1 MSFIAALIHHIH
13 VQEATNAR
21 KEVHSLQ
28 TQLMQRDAELERRS
42 VELDVAKSDKNS
54 LEKLLREKEA
64 DVNEL
69 QTRLQSISEKV
80 LVLTKANAE
89 LDSKLHDA
97 QVSQSRATLTLS
109 KVQQEK
115 EILEKSNKWLYDE
128 LEQKSKSSNEERRK
142 ATESILDLQRKVHEM
157 ENKSSLLQK
166 EHDRLLEQNEAQKK
180 DLERS
185 AQEIR
190 EMRET
195 NASKEES
202 FEKEL
207 AMVQRM
213 AQLYRESAEEH
224 GKRSSELEGV
234 VEELQTQI
242 EVIEVSHREAL
253 EKSESARSAAE
264 ARANEEKALRERV
277 VAAASAAG
285 QGSPAPGT
293 TPSPINEAYNIP
305 ASPGAA
311 EMYSKYVEMHEKWR
325 AERLKSRQ
333 SEIVLEELLLE
344 VERRAAAVKEQQE
357 EYENLKTAYDKLSA
371 RLEVLAAEKR
381 SLESQ
386 SSEAEATARRS
397 ERETRVL
404 EQQVKDLSQQV
415 ARLLFETQSG
425 IQTGLGASG
434 QFSGGDASDVTTQL
448 LVEFKD
454 IEELQQQN
462 QRLLRVNRE
471 LAQAAEATKAEAEE
485 ALRRDYEAQLQRLSN
500 EVVDIRSRRE
510 QAEQL
515 LQQVQRQRDTLR
527 ELLSG
532 GGKDLVSAKSAYAKS
547 LLESNAGAQTMM
559 KEVVVATPSQPEN
572 GGALESPSNA
582 ENLKYRDLYLDLE
595 SQFKQLKEDADKN
608 QTMLAQDLAQAKE
621 DATTARSEAARCSA
635 KAEFESER
643 SKRLANNLDA
653 QQGQLENLM
662 ASNAKYQTLVTE
674 TEQRLLTA
682 QAAAAE
688 SQDNLRRMNMQ
699 VEALKAEK
707 QILASAESRLAQE
720 VAELSKE
727 RFKLAAEL
735 EAKGK
740 MHAEREEELS
750 KEALGLREELALL
763 RQTNTEMEREVTTA
777 RLRAESS
784 ARAAEYAEAKGAER
798 ISRLEEDL
806 REGQQSLSAAQQR
819 VSAAEAKVDMLQE
832 ALRKAEE
839 RVARLEMEKSSRLTT
854 SDVQTSAPA
863 MSPVTT
869 STPGN
874 REAELLAEVKL
885 LREELATMQE
895 AAVSATGHAKQFEM
909 LARTA
914 EEALKSVQNDHEK
927 FKQEAAARIE
937 AHNKTI
943 EEMQAALLSK
953 EAEIREAKQ
962 AEKEFAAECERLDK
976 EFAVER
982 KSIQE
987 ALDQAKQEREQES
1000 LQLKVLAED
1009 MDRLRSELELA
1020 RRTYDAEV
1028 VAHGEALRRL
1038 SASDTALATLQERL
1052 NAVNSDLEMER
1063 NARREIESQL
1073 RSQIQEMDANL
1084 RVATKQVQDLG
1095 QQRNVLQEQ
1104 LEKLASSSGADAGD
1118 FSNTLRLLRQERE
1131 AAQIN
1136 LSLAERELVR
1146 LRQEAVVARRAAEE
1160 ARAQLAAEAER
1171 ARSAVRDESSQ
1182 EEILQK
1188 VEQFNL
1194 LRESNAALR
1203 TDNLNLRSQVQEL
1216 QLKIKDAERALVPL
1230 QQKLHSLEAAQETA
1244 KKELASA
1251 REQTDRWQKRTQQLM
1266 QKYESVD
1273 VGEYQRV
1280 NAELKVAQQALKEN
1294 EVKLSE
1300 LKGKVKVL
1308 EQQAGTKSRETE
1320 SADGGAREQ
1329 VSKLA
1334 SELQSVKAEMETH
1347 RKRAITLWSAICNTC
1362 NLEKK
1367 PLAEWKALQVEKE
1380 RRLKELEEKEK
1391 VLQSEG
1397 ETGPAK
1403 SSAELAGL
1411 KAKVTQ
1417 LEADV
1422 AAANDRAAQEIKA
1435 AKVRQLELAKKAAA
1449 GKQAVVHE
1457 LEAAKQQLASAK
1469 EAELTAKQRIETLE
1483 AEKTVLNST
1492 VAKLSEEVAAC
1503 QGKVKELEGE
1513 RKIAPPVLSSG
1524 HHQPGQ
1530 KQPEALPKQA
1540 AEKQKARPKRKIAN
1554 EDEGVEDEKL
1564 KVGLVSAANEPVSS
1578 KKSRRLNINAPEF
1591 VVQQPTHPTTHQETP
1606 AAEVEDDLDIVSGDE
1621 HEEGEA
1627 EHPIAQDK
1635 VEGFSDQ
1642 GDEPE
1647 GGSQA
1652 DVEEEGGEEAAGT
1665 IPEELEEGE
1674 EETFVEEEEEAMA
1687 VIDEEGEEGEE
1698 EEEEEEGEGG
1708 GEGEG
1713 EQEQGDNED
1722 AEFGME
1728 TDLPGSPP
1736 YAGQDDIIH
1745 IEGPNTG
1752 EHEEENDGM
1761 EAGDHSQEEME
1772 HIGLEAG
1779 ETHEEKEEPEM
1790 ERDGQGLEGEPVA
1803 AEGHKEGDHSKPE
1816 NKESEEHNTK
1826 DTVATRPKRREPIA
1840 WVPPPKE
1847 APSKTPKKAAS
1858 TGSGK
1863 GTGAGAGAR
1872 ASTDVSPGAAPAP
1885 APAPMGQ
1892 GRGTAAARGSRGGGR
1907 AGARGGRGR
1916 GRTAPPPPPPPPPA
1930 PAT

>member
-1 MSFIAALIHHIH
+1 M
-13 VQEATNAR
+13 QEATNAR

-28 TQLMQRDAELERRS
+28 TQLMQRDAELERRT
-42 VELDVAKSDKNS
+42 VELDVAKSDKSS

-69 QTRLQSISEKV
+69 RTRLKSISEKV
-80 LVLTKANAE
+80 LVLTKTNAE
-89 LDSKLHDA
+89 LDSKLHEA
-97 QVSQSRATLTLS
+97 QVSQSRATLNLT

-115 EILEKSNKWLYDE
+115 EILEKGNKWLYDE
-128 LEQKSKSSNEERRK
+128 LEQKSNSSNEERRK
-142 ATESILDLQRKVHEM
+142 ATESILELQRKVHEM
-157 ENKSSLLQK
+157 ENKLNLLQK

-180 DLERS
+180 DLERR

-190 EMRET
+190 EMREES
-195 NASKEES
+195 ASKEES

-224 GKRSSELEGV
+224 GKRSSELEGIV
-234 VEELQTQI
+234 KELQSHI
-242 EVIEVSHREAL
+242 EVTEASHREAV
-253 EKSESARSAAE
+253 EKLESARSAAE

-277 VAAASAAG
+277 VAAATATG
-285 QGSPAPGT
+285 QGSPAPGA
-293 TPSPINEAYNIP
+293 TPSPMSEASNIP
-305 ASPGAA
+305 VSPGAA

-325 AERLKSRQ
+325 TERLKSRQ

-357 EYENLKTAYDKLSA
+357 EYENLKSAYDKLSG

-397 ERETRVL
+397 ERETRML

-415 ARLLFETQSG
+415 ARLLFETQAGVQAGSG
-425 IQTGLGASG
+425 AGG

-485 ALRRDYEAQLQRLSN
+485 ALRRDYEAQLQRLAN
-500 EVVDIRSRRE
+500 ELDDIRSNRE

-515 LQQVQRQRDTLR
+515 LEQVQRQRDTLR

-532 GGKDLVSAKSAYAKS
+532 GDKDLASARSAYARS
-547 LLESNAGAQTMM
+547 LLESDAGVQTMA
-559 KEVVVATPSQPEN
+559 KDIGGGATPSQPGN
-572 GGALESPSNA
+572 GAALELTSSA
-582 ENLKYRDLYLDLE
+582 ENHKYRDLYLDLE
-595 SQFKQLKEDADKN
+595 SQFKQFKEDTDKN
-608 QTMLAQDLAQAKE
+608 QTMLTQDLAQAKE

-635 KAEFESER
+635 QAEFESER
-643 SKRLANNLDA
+643 SKRLANTLDA
-653 QQGQLENLM
+653 QRGQLENLM
-662 ASNAKYQTLVTE
+662 ASNAKYQTLITE
-674 TEQRLLTA
+674 TEQRLIAA

-688 SQDNLRRMNMQ
+688 SQDNLRRLNMQ

-707 QILASAESRLAQE
+707 QILASAESRLSQD

-735 EAKGK
+735 EAKEK
-740 MHAEREEELS
+740 MHTEREEELS
-750 KEALGLREELALL
+750 KEALRLREELVLL
-763 RQTNTEMEREVTTA
+763 KQANTEMEREVTTE

-784 ARAAEYAEAKGAER
+784 ARAAEYAEAKGADR

-806 REGQQSLSAAQQR
+806 RESQQSLSTAQQR
-819 VSAAEAKVDMLQE
+819 VSSAEAKVDMLQE

-854 SDVQTSAPA
+854 SDVQASAPA
-863 MSPVTT
+863 LSPIATPA
-869 STPGN
+869 PGN

-927 FKQEAAARIE
+927 FKQEAAARVE
-937 AHNKTI
+937 AHNKKI
-943 EEMQAALLSK
+943 EEIQAALSAK

-976 EFAVER
+976 EFAAER

-987 ALDQAKQEREQES
+987 ALEQAKQEREQEG
-1000 LQLKVLAED
+1000 LQLKVLTED
-1009 MDRLRSELELA
+1009 MDRLRGEVELA
-1020 RRTYDAEV
+1020 RRSYDAEV

-1073 RSQIQEMDANL
+1073 RSQIQELDANL
-1084 RVATKQVQDLG
+1084 RVASKQAQDLG
-1095 QQRNVLQEQ
+1095 QQRDVLQEQ

-1171 ARSAVRDESSQ
+1171 TRNAMRDETSQ
-1182 EEILQK
+1182 EEILQR

-1216 QLKIKDAERALVPL
+1216 QTKIKDAERALVPL
-1230 QQKLHSLEAAQETA
+1230 QQKLHTLEAAQETA
-1244 KKELASA
+1244 KRELTTA
-1251 REQTDRWQKRTQQLM
+1251 REQTERWQKRTQQLM

-1280 NAELKVAQQALKEN
+1280 NAELKAAQQALKDN
-1294 EVKLSE
+1294 EAKISE
-1300 LKGKVKVL
+1300 LGQQVKTL
-1308 EQQAGTKSRETE
+1308 EQQARTKSQETD
-1320 SADGGAREQ
+1320 SAEGGLRDQ
-1329 VSKLA
+1329 VSKLT
-1334 SELQSVKAEMETH
+1334 SELQSVKTEMETH

-1380 RRLKELEEKEK
+1380 RRLKQLEEKEK
-1391 VLQSEG
+1391 VMQMEG
-1397 ETGPAK
+1397 ESGPAK
-1403 SSAELAGL
+1403 SSAEVAGL

-1422 AAANDRAAQEIKA
+1422 AAANERAAQEIKA

-1449 GKQAVVHE
+1449 GKQAVVRE
-1457 LEAAKQQLASAK
+1457 LETAKQQLESAK
-1469 EAELTAKQRIETLE
+1469 EAELAAKQRVETLE
-1483 AEKTVLNST
+1483 AEQSALNST
-1492 VAKLSEEVAAC
+1492 IANLSEEVAVC
-1503 QGKVKELEGE
+1503 HKRVRELEGKGKKSTGVPTLAH
-1513 RKIAPPVLSSG
+1513 RQAIS
-1524 HHQPGQ
+1524 
-1530 KQPEALPKQA
+1530 KQAEASTKQA
-1540 AEKQKARPKRKIAN
+1540 AEESKARPKRKIAN
-1554 EDEGVEDEKL
+1554 ENEEAEDDKLGTEK
-1564 KVGLVSAANEPVSS
+1564 EPVNS
-1578 KKSRRLNINAPEF
+1578 KKTRRLNINAPDF
-1591 VVQQPTHPTTHQETP
+1591 VLQQPVQLPVQQEKENP
-1606 AAEVEDDLDIVSGDE
+1606 AIEVDEDHDIGAGE
-1621 HEEGEA
+1621 AHEEVEA
-1627 EHPIAQDK
+1627 EHPSVQEK
-1635 VEGFSDQ
+1635 EKGEGE
-1642 GDEPE
+1642 GTNPEEGEEPE
-1647 GGSQA
+1647 GGSQ
-1652 DVEEEGGEEAAGT
+1652 VEYEGEEEAPEMA
-1665 IPEELEEGE
+1665 PEEQEEGE
-1674 EETFVEEEEEAMA
+1674 EETFLEEEEEAM
-1687 VIDEEGEEGEE
+1687 VDEE
-1698 EEEEEEGEGG
+1698 EEA
-1708 GEGEG
+1708 EG
-1713 EQEQGDNED
+1713 EQEEGDDEEG
-1722 AEFGME
+1722 EFGME
-1728 TDLPGSPP
+1728 TEVPSSPP
-1736 YAGQDDIIH
+1736 YAGQDEVH
-1745 IEGPNTG
+1745 EVHEHVEEPNTA
-1752 EHEEENDGM
+1752 EQDEENDGA
-1761 EAGDHSQEEME
+1761 EAGEHSQEEME
-1772 HIGLEAG
+1772 HALDAE
-1779 ETHEEKEEPEM
+1779 ETHEGKEEEADM
-1790 ERDGQGLEGEPVA
+1790 EHDGQGLEGEAVCE
-1803 AEGHKEGDHSKPE
+1803 EGRKEGDQSKLE
-1816 NKESEEHNTK
+1816 IKESEEHQAKGTIAN
-1826 DTVATRPKRREPIA
+1826 RPKRREPIA

-1847 APSKTPKKAAS
+1847 APSKTPKKSSSAAAAA
-1858 TGSGK
+1858 K
-1863 GTGAGAGAR
+1863 GAGAGP
-1872 ASTDVSPGAAPAP
+1872 STDASPDTATPIAQVV
-1885 APAPMGQ
+1885 Q
-1892 GRGTAAARGSRGGGR
+1892 GRGGPPGRGSRGGGR

-1916 GRTAPPPPPPPPPA
+1916 GRTAPQPPPSA
-1930 PAT
+1930 S